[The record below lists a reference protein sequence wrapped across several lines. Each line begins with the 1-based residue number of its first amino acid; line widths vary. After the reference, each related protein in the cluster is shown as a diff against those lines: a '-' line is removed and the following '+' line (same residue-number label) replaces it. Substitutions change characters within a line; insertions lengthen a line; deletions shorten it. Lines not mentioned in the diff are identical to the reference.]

1 LISPE
6 EFRAG
11 MTRWATGVTI
21 VTARAGD
28 TLHGMTVSDFSGVS
42 LSPPLVVVCAD
53 KTSVT
58 HSVIEQGRCFA
69 INVLAAGQEEL
80 SNRFASKKDEY
91 RRFEGL
97 SLEKGMT
104 GAPLLPDVL
113 ASFDCSLVAT
123 HDAGDHD
130 MYVGQVEEIIVRDL
144 EPLVFYHGR
153 YRALADGS

>member
-1 LISPE
+1 M
-6 EFRAG
+6 A
-11 MTRWATGVTI
+11 RWATGVTI

-42 LSPPLVVVCAD
+42 LSPPLVVICAE

-58 HSVIEQGRCFA
+58 HSVIGQGRCFA

-80 SNRFASKKDEY
+80 SERFASKKDEY

-97 SLEKGMT
+97 SLETGMT
-104 GAPLLPDVL
+104 GAPLLPNVL

>member
-1 LISPE
+1 M
-6 EFRAG
+6 A
-11 MTRWATGVTI
+11 RWATGVTI

-53 KTSVT
+53 RTSVT
-58 HSVIEQGRCFA
+58 HSVIGQGRCFA

-80 SNRFASKKDEY
+80 SDRFASKNDEY

-97 SLEKGMT
+97 SLETGMT